1 MMKRFKK
8 PKKESTDISTRYLYV
23 SGAGDSLGSDKLE
36 MLFRSISTIDYEG
49 IVIIPDKRY
58 CFVIYKTI
66 ESAQKAMMLLG
77 DRPIEEY
84 DNIRLYIKYAEED
97 DSITNTTTT
106 GTIIEPEDCSNTDNI
121 NVPGFYLFHDFIDD
135 KTEEMLYDHFSKE
148 GTTTAIITTT
158 TTTTTA
164 ATTTTTTTT
173 TTSTTTTTTSTT
185 ITTII
190 IIIIII
196 RLPMGTNT

>member
-23 SGAGDSLGSDKLE
+23 SGAGDSLGSDYDKLE

-97 DSITNTTTT
+97 DSTTST

-148 GTTTAIITTT
+148 GTTTTTT
-158 TTTTTA
+158 CI
-164 ATTTTTTTT
+164 
-173 TTSTTTTTTSTT
+173 T
-185 ITTII
+185 IIII